1 MTRVLGP
8 RWVRHLLIGGVLVT
22 VLTGCAT
29 FNTKDLSWGSRMGV
43 RPDAP
48 AIEDLM
54 KSAPCD
60 RFSKYTQYA
69 KDLEEAYR
77 TRGTQNRAWIYVA
90 ALTGLA
96 VAATSGALAAATA
109 VAAGTLALLSIS
121 GGFTAGAFMTIN
133 NNQLANVYDDA
144 AKEIGTAV
152 ANAEAHVWG
161 VSPAPPPAAP
171 PATGAAPATG
181 ATPAAGATAGQGDQ
195 SKDRKSAEPPPEV
208 CSAQLAELITT
219 VSQARN
225 KLDTARTDS
234 AEGALIRATA
244 GQGALK
250 DIIAAQ
256 TSPDVTGIRLDG
268 QITKIDGA
276 AGPFSVPAGGKLVP
290 LTVTNAP
297 LDQVAPAD
305 IKIAFGS
312 KVIDMGAPF
321 PTKKGAYEYE
331 VMLQIPAKPPD
342 GDGVKTYMPAIV
354 LGKAKKR
361 IPAAAGL
368 TIVYPP

>member
-1 MTRVLGP
+1 MTRVLRPQSVG
-8 RWVRHLLIGGVLVT
+8 RLLLYGVLAA

-54 KSAPCD
+54 KSPPCD

-121 GGFTAGAFMTIN
+121 GGFTAGAFATIN

-161 VSPAPPPAAP
+161 VPPAPASASASASAAAPAAAAP
-171 PATGAAPATG
+171 PSEAM
-181 ATPAAGATAGQGDQ
+181 
-195 SKDRKSAEPPPEV
+195 

-244 GQGALK
+244 GQAALK

-256 TSPDVTGIRLDG
+256 TSADVTGVRLDG
-268 QITKIDGA
+268 QITKIDGV
-276 AGPFSVPAGGKLVP
+276 AGPFTVPEGGKLVP

-331 VMLQIPAKPPD
+331 VILQIPAKPPD
-342 GDGVKTYMPAIV
+342 GDGVKTYVPALV

-368 TIVYPP
+368 TIVYP

>member
-1 MTRVLGP
+1 MTRVRGP
-8 RWVRHLLIGGVLVT
+8 RWVRHLLMGGVLVT

-54 KSAPCD
+54 KAAPCD

-109 VAAGTLALLSIS
+109 VTAGTLALLSIS
-121 GGFTAGAFMTIN
+121 GGFTAGAFATIN

-161 VSPAPPPAAP
+161 VSPAPASTTPASAAP
-171 PATGAAPATG
+171 PSEAM
-181 ATPAAGATAGQGDQ
+181 
-195 SKDRKSAEPPPEV
+195 

-244 GQGALK
+244 GQAALK

-256 TSPDVTGIRLDG
+256 TSADVTGIRLDG
-268 QITKIDGA
+268 QITKIDGV
-276 AGPFSVPAGGKLVP
+276 AGSFTVPAGGKLVP

-305 IKIAFGS
+305 IKIAFGT

-342 GDGVKTYMPAIV
+342 GDAVKTYMPAIV
-354 LGKAKKR
+354 VGKAKKR

-368 TIVYPP
+368 TIIYPP

>member
-1 MTRVLGP
+1 MRPRGGQVIARLRGP
-8 RWVRHLLIGGVLVT
+8 QWVGRLLTGGALVA

-29 FNTKDLSWGSRMGV
+29 FDPKAVSMGSRMGL

-48 AIEDLM
+48 AVDDMMALD
-54 KSAPCD
+54 PCK

-96 VAATSGALAAATA
+96 VAATAGALAAATA
-109 VAAGTLALLSIS
+109 VTAGTLALLSIS
-121 GGFTAGAFMTIN
+121 GGFAAGAFATIN

-144 AKEIGTAV
+144 AREIGTAV
-152 ANAEAHVWG
+152 ASAEAHVWG
-161 VSPAPPPAAP
+161 TPSASASPAAAAPPPSE
-171 PATGAAPATG
+171 AT
-181 ATPAAGATAGQGDQ
+181 
-195 SKDRKSAEPPPEV
+195 

-244 GQGALK
+244 GQATLK
-250 DIIAAQ
+250 EIIAAQ
-256 TSPDVTGIRLDG
+256 TSTDVASVKLDG
-268 QITKIDGA
+268 QITKIDGV
-276 AGPFSVPAGGKLVP
+276 AGPFNVPAGGKLVP
-290 LTVTNAP
+290 LTVTNVQ
-297 LDQVAPAD
+297 LDKVVPAD

-342 GDGVKTYMPAIV
+342 GDGVKMYAPAIV
-354 LGKAKKR
+354 LERSKKR
-361 IPAAAGL
+361 IPAATGL
-368 TIVYPP
+368 AVIYP